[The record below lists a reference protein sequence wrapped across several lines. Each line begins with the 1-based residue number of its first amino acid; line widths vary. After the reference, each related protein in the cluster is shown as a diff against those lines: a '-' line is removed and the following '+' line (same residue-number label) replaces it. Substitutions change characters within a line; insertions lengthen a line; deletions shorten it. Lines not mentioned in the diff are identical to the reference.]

1 MVSWITDENIDSFQ
15 SLDLLRDSVIEALND
30 VVKLTSK
37 LTNSQKVL
45 PDKLPDNPM
54 ELSFWIGA
62 HLGGPVAEEQQK
74 LLEER
79 NTHIRLQREFEMLDH
94 TRKQLAARTA
104 LKESF
109 PDIKEN

>member
-1 MVSWITDENIDSFQ
+1 MVSWISDENIDSFQ
-15 SLDLLRDSVIEALND
+15 SLDLLRDSVTEALND

-45 PDKLPDNPM
+45 PDKLPKNPL

-62 HLGGPVAEEQQK
+62 HLGGQVSEEQQR

-79 NTHIRLQREFEMLDH
+79 NTYTRLQREFEMLDH

-109 PDIKEN
+109 PDTKDN